1 MMRPAHLRMA
11 RAALNWTVR
20 ELARRA
26 AVDKNAVSRFESG
39 KQILSASL
47 QSIEDVLAK
56 EGVVF
61 LEDSTS
67 VGVRILL

>member
-1 MMRPAHLRMA
+1 
-11 RAALNWTVR
+11 
-20 ELARRA
+20 
-26 AVDKNAVSRFESG
+26 VDKNAVSRFESG